1 MTRTVP
7 PWLRREV
14 EARDHGCRWA
24 GCGRTRWVHIHHVIH
39 WALGGPTN
47 LDNLIMLCG
56 FHHRLLHNDGWTIDG
71 NPNHELRFVN
81 R

>member
-1 MTRTVP
+1 
-7 PWLRREV
+7 
-14 EARDHGCRWA
+14 
-24 GCGRTRWVHIHHVIH
+24 VIH